1 MSETTDASRAKLI
14 IPALGRLYSALHDTG
29 ETLLRAAAGGFL
41 AIHGSQKIVNPFGAT
56 GMVEGL
62 GFYPGV
68 FWSPLLACTEFFGGI
83 LIALGLFT
91 RPAAFAGLIVLVVTV
106 WFHWVTMGQGFSGAE
121 KSLLWAAIL
130 AFFAIRG
137 GNRQSVDAHIGKT
150 F

>member
-1 MSETTDASRAKLI
+1 MLATTDPRRSRLI
-14 IPALGRLYSALHDTG
+14 VPALGRLYSALHDVS
-29 ETLLRAAAGGFL
+29 ETLLRAIAGVFL

-56 GMVEGL
+56 EMVEGL

-83 LIALGLFT
+83 LIAIGLLT
-91 RPAAFAGLIVLVVTV
+91 RPAALAGLIVLLVTV

-130 AFFAIRG
+130 VFFVIRG
-137 GNRQSVDAHIGKT
+137 GNRQSVDAHIGRA